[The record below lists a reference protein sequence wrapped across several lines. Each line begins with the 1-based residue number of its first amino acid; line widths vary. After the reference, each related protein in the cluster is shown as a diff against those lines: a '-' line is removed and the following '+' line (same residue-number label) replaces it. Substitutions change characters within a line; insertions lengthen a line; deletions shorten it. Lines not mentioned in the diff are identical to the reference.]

1 MSDLVTLVSLVRLA
15 RDTAVDPR
23 KGAST
28 VLSFAPPRQ
37 ALWLMFLLVA
47 VSSIILVEIVA
58 LIVGAT
64 SEGAGMANS
73 PIALGL
79 AQTGLMLAMVYT
91 AYFVGK
97 FFGGTGAFEE
107 SLLLMIWLQF
117 ILLCVQVVQI
127 AAILLMPPLVG
138 LITLASLALFFW
150 LAVNFI
156 AELHGFTSLGRI
168 FLSMIACLIVLVFV
182 AVFVLSG
189 LGLTLMEPV

>member
-15 RDTAVDPR
+15 RDTVVDPR

-28 VLSFAPPRQ
+28 VLNFAPPRQ

-73 PIALGL
+73 PMALGV
-79 AQTGLMLAMVYT
+79 AQTGLMLAMVYV

-97 FFGGTGAFEE
+97 FFGGTGTFEQ

-117 ILLCVQVVQI
+117 ILLCVQVIQI
-127 AAILLMPPLVG
+127 AAILVMPPLVG

-168 FLSMIACLIVLVFV
+168 FLSMIACLIALVFV

-189 LGLTLMEPV
+189 LGLTLMEPI